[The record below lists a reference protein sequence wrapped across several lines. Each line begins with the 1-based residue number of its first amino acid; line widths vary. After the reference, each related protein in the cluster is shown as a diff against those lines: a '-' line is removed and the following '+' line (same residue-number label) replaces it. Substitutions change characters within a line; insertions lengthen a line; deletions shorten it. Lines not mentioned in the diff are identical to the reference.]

1 LVDKIGQFVDFVL
14 YRVCGSRIF
23 DLSITQKNKNIMTTE
38 QKYKNYEKTF
48 QALNDAI
55 GRLNAAEAAY
65 VAAKKAYITADSTS
79 QPYPPR

>member
-1 LVDKIGQFVDFVL
+1 
-14 YRVCGSRIF
+14 
-23 DLSITQKNKNIMTTE
+23 MT
-38 QKYKNYEKTF
+38 KYQNYEKTF

-55 GRLNAAEAAY
+55 GRLNAAKIAHAVAEAAY